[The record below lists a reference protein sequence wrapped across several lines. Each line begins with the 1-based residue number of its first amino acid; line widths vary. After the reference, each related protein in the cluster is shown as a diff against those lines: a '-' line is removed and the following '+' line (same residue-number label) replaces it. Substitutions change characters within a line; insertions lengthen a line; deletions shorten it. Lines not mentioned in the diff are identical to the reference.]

1 MTSSNPPEM
10 SDQSRS
16 ILSVL
21 ERMSVLLSEAG
32 VDPHPDAELLLAHVL
47 GESRGKV
54 QVLALMGTELTE
66 PQHDA
71 ALELAATR
79 AERIPL
85 QHLTGKAAF
94 RRLELEVGPGVFVP
108 RPETEI
114 VTQFALDALAA
125 AADPHPIAVD
135 LCTGSGAIALS
146 LAHELPTAEV
156 WAVEKSR
163 EAHAWAERNV
173 DTYGDGRVHLML
185 GDAAEARTLLDPLAG
200 RVHVLVSNPPY
211 VPSGMVPREPEV
223 RDHDP
228 ELALYSG
235 ADGLDLIRVISVV
248 ARDLVTSGGTLVL
261 EHAELQGSAIR
272 RILSAD
278 GWRATATHQDLTMRD
293 RVTTAVR

>member
-1 MTSSNPPEM
+1 MRRHN
-10 SDQSRS
+10 SRS
-16 ILSVL
+16 ST
-21 ERMSVLLSEAG
+21 G
-32 VDPHPDAELLLAHVL
+32 DPWLPHHVL
-47 GESRGKV
+47 GESRGRA
-54 QVLALMGTELTE
+54 QVLALTGTELTE

-211 VPSGMVPREPEV
+211 APS
-223 RDHDP
+223 
-228 ELALYSG
+228 
-235 ADGLDLIRVISVV
+235 
-248 ARDLVTSGGTLVL
+248 
-261 EHAELQGSAIR
+261 
-272 RILSAD
+272 
-278 GWRATATHQDLTMRD
+278 
-293 RVTTAVR
+293 